1 MYLAGL
7 VAIVATV
14 LLVINFKQSRRRQD
28 YVHPERAALHYSPVQ
43 IICGDCAGDG
53 LSPLKT
59 FMDRAGRCERC
70 GGVSYVLA
78 AERGMMLRRAMAQR
92 GLYVV
97 ASEAAETVRA
107 EAALTEAESAVPLK
121 LAV

>member
-1 MYLAGL
+1 MFLASL
-7 VAIVATV
+7 VVIAATV
-14 LLVINFKQSRRRQD
+14 LLYFNLKQNRRRQD

-70 GGVSYVLA
+70 GGMSYVLA
-78 AERGMMLRRAMAQR
+78 SERGMMLRRAMAQR

-97 ASEAAETVRA
+97 ASEAAEAVRA
-107 EAALTEAESAVPLK
+107 EAAATEAAAPLK